1 MFTVFY
7 FTHHQQNISSIIMLL
22 RFLGVLRYLAFNIF
36 GSCVCSGL
44 KKGNGWSLMDLL
56 MQFGLKTWTPS
67 WMKTRSLG
75 LIRFLKRVER
85 LEEFFLVGPLNGVV
99 FIYLCYPHLP
109 WLIHYLFEWL
119 SSRDLDLKVG
129 YCFFSLRKCWTKE
142 VVFEQRRDHRHVTQH
157 AHHYGAYGCERGW
170 SVQTCGCYWL
180 FLVFGSGR
188 LSHFIP
194 WWSVEV
200 SFHTELSEPWHLILG
215 VWSIMEFQ
223 NFCPWKDSQD
233 DHGSSC
239 RCFWKVVDPLNRQ
252 SKRIHW
258 RNTLPDMFLD
268 IFNVQH
274 WKVCSKQYGHQE
286 TNNKLPH
293 HAQSCQ
299 PWMVY
304 CVYCWILFCTF
315 TVYLYLGHVYC
326 LLWSKKFRVKTSS
339 LTAK

>member
-1 MFTVFY
+1 MDE
-7 FTHHQQNISSIIMLL
+7 NKI
-22 RFLGVLRYLAFNIF
+22 LGTDPIF
-36 GSCVCSGL
+36 
-44 KKGNGWSLMDLL
+44 KKGGEIGRVFFGWS
-56 MQFGLKTWTPS
+56 FKWS
-67 WMKTRSLG
+67 C
-75 LIRFLKRVER
+75 F
-85 LEEFFLVGPLNGVV
+85 
-99 FIYLCYPHLP
+99 
-109 WLIHYLFEWL
+109 YLFVL
-119 SSRDLDLKVG
+119 SPPSLAHSLSLWVTFVKRFGFEGWIL
-129 YCFFSLRKCWTKE
+129 CFFSLRKCWTKE